1 MKLTILTSL
10 AGIAIAAAVSSPSID
25 ESETLVY
32 SVPPKSYQGQSAIE
46 FWGELTNEANF
57 MQEQIKLGRTI
68 EQCKKDF
75 NRGRCRQNCA
85 NMNPNDRSGS
95 CRDCYTNYGEGN
107 RRTRCLE
114 SCDAGNERRCEEAS
128 TCEECRSYCRSGE
141 RSSCF
146 RDVDPR
152 GRCDR
157 RPGQRCGGQRKP
169 KCGGSKRE

>member
-1 MKLTILTSL
+1 
-10 AGIAIAAAVSSPSID
+10 
-25 ESETLVY
+25 
-32 SVPPKSYQGQSAIE
+32 
-46 FWGELTNEANF
+46 

-68 EQCKKDF
+68 EQCKEDCNIAKEENKDF

-107 RRTRCLE
+107 RRARCLE

-169 KCGGSKRE
+169 KCGGSKREAVCCPNDPRDGRGFSYQCLRRGRQCPRYALEGAEQLDFLMDHS